1 MSIFRMCPH
10 NNQECV
16 HEIYS
21 GEPDYKWCKKCSVYK
36 SMQNASEVTKSAQVM
51 IRRKYGKYK

>member
-1 MSIFRMCPH
+1 MCPH